1 MHELFCTMIS
11 FLSYMQGTIYAIIH
25 MHVKEKSLTRKE
37 NIFSDGHV
45 WIQIKRSWMCSEQYP
60 ILFFCGTWSKDLI
73 VNRFKGPSNHSQPQD
88 HERFWTFSLK
98 FNYLQLNIYRRWNGG
113 ETISSTHQNSKC
125 FQSIKFKSMN
135 KFWPKFN
142 SVSWSW
148 GQVTKLAL
156 PSFDLVLCDHT

>member
-1 MHELFCTMIS
+1 MLQTIS
-11 FLSYMQGTIYAIIH
+11 NSFFVEQICDQRLILIRFNS
-25 MHVKEKSLTRKE
+25 KS
-37 NIFSDGHV
+37 
-45 WIQIKRSWMCSEQYP
+45 
-60 ILFFCGTWSKDLI
+60 
-73 VNRFKGPSNHSQPQD
+73 FKGPSNHSQPQD

-156 PSFDLVLCDHT
+156 PSFDFVLCDHTKAKRNEGHTSKFYQGYLS